1 VDTAGTEPQRAV
13 AQKEK
18 AADAK
23 ATIVADARLLFPRQ
37 AGTEHL
43 QETGYLGQIVQQFRF
58 LHVNGKFMKVFRCL
72 CGIIEAIR
80 L

>member
-58 LHVNGKFMKVFRCL
+58 LHVKWQVYESFSLSMWHNRGD
-72 CGIIEAIR
+72 
-80 L
+80 